1 MRVAPSHNADGG
13 SEGGEAR
20 SWFRCGQE
28 GTPPSAAAPRSRW
41 FHTFSLLRSHRGS
54 VRSQGPVVL
63 ALALTVTRSQCPGD
77 I

>member
-1 MRVAPSHNADGG
+1 MPTVGAR
-13 SEGGEAR
+13 EGRRAVGFGVGR
-20 SWFRCGQE
+20 RGP
-28 GTPPSAAAPRSRW
+28 PPSAAAPRSPW